1 MYNNNLLFRLKLAL
15 ALGNIFIHDCDNKVS
30 NFLQRKNKLNFP
42 ELTRS
47 DLEKRQSD
55 RKVGKTVLVRG
66 ETSSGGCN
74 VLTVGGSFPFLINL
88 SSPPGLSD

>member
-30 NFLQRKNKLNFP
+30 TFLHRKNKLNLP
-42 ELTRS
+42 ELQCR
-47 DLEKRQSD
+47 EKTIG
-55 RKVGKTVLVRG
+55 RKDGKTVLVRG

-74 VLTVGGSFPFLINL
+74 VLTVVASFPFLINL
-88 SSPPGLSD
+88 SSQLPSGTD